1 MPVRFPVLMPNGSIV
16 DQDCLSVAELAA
28 SLLTTR
34 DAVYRKVSSGDWP
47 YFKVIR
53 RVYFSPEH
61 VRLILAMSEHRP
73 PGSPSQQQA
82 HTRANV
88 RQLGS

>member
-1 MPVRFPVLMPNGSIV
+1 MPNGTV
-16 DQDCLSVAELAA
+16 RDQDCLTVAELAA
-28 SLLTTR
+28 ELLTTR
-34 DAVYRKVSSGDWP
+34 DAIYRKIRTGDWP
-47 YFKVIR
+47 YIKVVR

-73 PGSPSQQQA
+73 SGAPSQQEA

-88 RQLGS
+88 RKLGS